1 MVTRRRPNA
10 RTRRAQWTAAGVA
23 RYRAGVARDRARSL
37 ERAGL
42 PRGVDAEQFLT
53 MFRDIAARIR
63 DGLAPLAGLGA
74 AFTRLGASIRA
85 RLDVLEAANRL
96 RAARS
101 WLLLLEELGGCQTC
115 QGTGGSLVVGDSV
128 YGYCDACAG
137 TGYAAGIDLDLAR
150 RRVAI
155 LELDYVD
162 ALDRVA
168 ELERPQ
174 GSPHPGEDRPTI
186 VLVDEPLLERE

>member
-1 MVTRRRPNA
+1 MTRRRPNA

-23 RYRAGVARDRARSL
+23 RYRAGVARGRARSL

-53 MFRDIAARIR
+53 MFR

-101 WLLLLEELGGCQTC
+101 WLLLEELGGCQTC